1 MSGNK
6 LLLDTNII
14 LYLLSGDETI
24 AELLDKKKVYISVI
38 TEMELLSFSE
48 ISKEE
53 EQVIKDFI
61 KECKVVLINSEI
73 KNEAVFLRRKYKTK
87 LPDAI
92 IIATAL
98 YLNLPLVTADGD
110 FKKIDGIRLI
120 YYQK

>member
-1 MSGNK
+1 MSGNR

-14 LYLLSGDETI
+14 LYLLSGDGTI
-24 AELLDKKKVYISVI
+24 AELLDKKEIYISVI

-53 EQVIKDFI
+53 EQVIKNFI
-61 KECKVVLINSEI
+61 KECKVVFINSEI
-73 KNEAVFLRRKYKTK
+73 KNEAAFLRRKYKTK

-98 YLNLPLVTADGD
+98 YLNLPLVTADSD

-120 YYQK
+120 YYLK

>member
-14 LYLLSGDETI
+14 LYLLNGDETI
-24 AELLDKKKVYISVI
+24 ADLLDGKEIYISVI

-53 EQVIKDFI
+53 VKDVKNFI
-61 KECKVVLINSEI
+61 KECKVVFINSEI
-73 KNEAVFLRRKYKTK
+73 KDDAVFLRRKYKTK

-98 YLNLPLVTADGD
+98 HLNLPLVTADND

>member
-14 LYLLSGDETI
+14 LYLLGGDETI
-24 AELLDKKKVYISVI
+24 AELLDKKEVYISVI

-73 KNEAVFLRRKYKTK
+73 KNEAVYLRRKYKTK

-98 YLNLPLVTADGD
+98 YLNLPLVTADSD